1 MFDFSSLLN
10 VCAPRFVICFMRC
23 ALVQVSQRYC
33 LISSVSA
40 RHTLV
45 RKVGWDLTESYVNS
59 RVRHK
64 QGNYKEDSE
73 MILTVALMD
82 SLVIFVICAQYSP
95 EAKASFLSMGWKG
108 CCCLAGRKAL
118 RLLRARCCSLVVEKV
133 LWEAED
139 AHELVGRGCDIIAWL
154 SAIGPKL

>member
-1 MFDFSSLLN
+1 
-10 VCAPRFVICFMRC
+10 
-23 ALVQVSQRYC
+23 
-33 LISSVSA
+33 
-40 RHTLV
+40 
-45 RKVGWDLTESYVNS
+45 
-59 RVRHK
+59 
-64 QGNYKEDSE
+64 

-95 EAKASFLSMGWKG
+95 EAKATFLSMRWKH

-118 RLLRARCCSLVVEKV
+118 RLLRARCCSWVVEKV

-139 AHELVGRGCDIIAWL
+139 AHELVGRGCDIIALL